1 MPAERLARLRRL
13 IAEAGYDAVV
23 AMSPDNVTYAAGFT
37 VPSQRWSRRR
47 LVMAVV
53 LPEGPTRQI
62 VVNIEE
68 SLTRAVTWLD
78 EVVSYNEF
86 TQHPVDLL
94 ADSLRELVGVKA
106 RVGIELDFIPQAAY
120 ARLLSL
126 LPELRIEDVS
136 QFLLGAR
143 AVKMPDEIE
152 ALRWIGRTAQS
163 AIHQAVGVTR
173 AGETELDLAHR
184 ISVGM
189 LERGADTVAEL
200 IVASGERSGHAN
212 PFPTDRRLESGEM
225 VRLNGFGYKNNYPS
239 DVTRTAVVGPPNQ
252 AQTDL
257 WKRML
262 ELRQDVFDMIRPG
275 RTTQE
280 IYQSYSKRVEQL
292 GYRPIDF
299 VGHGLGLQVH
309 EPPYIG
315 RHGNDELRAGMV
327 FAIEPIVTLP
337 EGDWGFQIEDEIVV
351 TDRGC
356 ELLTDAH
363 SEDELMEVSL
373 Q

>member
-1 MPAERLARLRRL
+1 MSAERLARLRRS

-37 VPSQRWSRRR
+37 VPSQKWSRRR
-47 LVMAVV
+47 MVMAVV
-53 LPEGPTRQI
+53 PPEGRTRQI

-68 SLTRAVTWLD
+68 SLARAVTWLD

-86 TQHPVDLL
+86 VQHPIDLL
-94 ADSLRELVGVKA
+94 ADSLRELVGPKA
-106 RVGIELDFIPQAAY
+106 KVGIELDFISQTAY

-126 LPELRIEDVS
+126 LPDLRIEDAGR
-136 QFLLGAR
+136 FLLRVR
-143 AVKMPDEIE
+143 AVKLPDEIE

-163 AIHQAVGVTR
+163 AIHEAVEASR
-173 AGETELDLAHR
+173 AGDTELDLAHR

-200 IVASGERSGHAN
+200 IVAGGERSRHAN
-212 PFPTDRRLESGEM
+212 PFPTDRRLEPGDM

-239 DVTRTAVVGPPNQ
+239 DVTRTAVVGRPDQ
-252 AQTDL
+252 TQTDL

-262 ELRQDVFDMIRPG
+262 ELRQDVFGMIQPG

-280 IYQSYSKRVEQL
+280 IYQSYSERVEQL

-299 VGHGLGLQVH
+299 VGHGLGLQGH

-315 RHGNDELRAGMV
+315 RYGNDELEVGMV

-337 EGDWGFQIEDEIVV
+337 EGEWGFQIEDEIVV
-351 TDRGC
+351 TDSGC
-356 ELLTDAH
+356 ELLTDAE
-363 SEDELMEVSL
+363 SEDELMEVGL

>member
-1 MPAERLARLRRL
+1 L

-23 AMSPDNVTYAAGFT
+23 AMSPDNVTYATGFT

-53 LPEGPTRQI
+53 PPEGPTRQI

-86 TQHPVDLL
+86 TEHPVDLL

-106 RVGIELDFIPQAAY
+106 RVGIELDFIPQAVN

-126 LPELRIEDVS
+126 LPDLRIEDVS
-136 QFLLGAR
+136 QFLLRVR

-152 ALRWIGRTAQS
+152 VLRWIGRTAQS
-163 AIHQAVGVTR
+163 AIHQAVGATR
-173 AGETELDLAHR
+173 AGDTELDLAHR

-200 IVASGERSGHAN
+200 IVASGERSRHAN
-212 PFPTDRRLESGEM
+212 PFPTDRRLELGDV

-239 DVTRTAVVGPPNQ
+239 DVTRTAVVGRPTQ
-252 AQTDL
+252 AQTEL
-257 WKRML
+257 WKRMV

-280 IYQSYSKRVEQL
+280 IYQSYSERVGQL

-315 RHGNDELRAGMV
+315 RYGNDELQAGMV

-363 SEDELMEVSL
+363 SEDELMEVSV